1 MKFMHSCKGE
11 ITEIIGDSPSY
22 ALSDPQPTPTCYEAY
37 LSNPTEYSDE
47 HFLKPAGLLYAF
59 CCLGSDGLVTKARFV
74 DGEGNASAFPFN
86 CVFICTPASQAGS
99 LTSGYYGF
107 IGVGLGE
114 AGSSEATFIASTV
127 SSTASAGRAT
137 YPEIASGGS
146 IGARADIA
154 VNITAFPL
162 SGEPDSNFIDSLDA

>member
-1 MKFMHSCKGE
+1 MKSALVLGAGSRGRAYADYSLSHPDELRIVAVAEPDESRREAFRKRYGLEAGNCFCDWRE
-11 ITEIIGDSPSY
+11 
-22 ALSDPQPTPTCYEAY
+22 ALSKGRIAD
-37 LSNPTEYSDE
+37 
-47 HFLKPAGLLYAF
+47 
-59 CCLGSDGLVTKARFV
+59 
-74 DGEGNASAFPFN
+74 